1 MGIVAGWLYMAM
13 APCMRVALI
22 LLLVMHAS
30 THAFMN
36 FHEFCCMHQ
45 VDLLDETG
53 VATKVGNY
61 TLHLGTLNFTLENF
75 EGTLTKYQ
83 SMVKD
88 VA

>member
-1 MGIVAGWLYMAM
+1 
-13 APCMRVALI
+13 
-22 LLLVMHAS
+22 
-30 THAFMN
+30 
-36 FHEFCCMHQ
+36 MHQ